1 MFKIIIFAIGVIIV
15 LAGIIA
21 CLSFFR
27 EDEHEER
34 TPFSLRVVIVVFGLI
49 AVILSCVY
57 SQDVGEVVV
66 LRSLGGNL
74 AGSTTEAGFHF
85 TAPWNDVITFDT
97 RNNLINFYGDGTDY
111 SYDGGSAEG
120 PCVTVNDKSGS
131 SANVDIQINYSL
143 DPKTAEYLYTEYG
156 TQENFTKNYAA
167 NDLRSVAREV
177 SGQFDTITM
186 LTDRAQYTKA
196 VQKALEKKWSKI
208 GLTVEQVSVQDV
220 RYPKSITDSYS
231 QAQAAEVAKQ
241 KAQNEQETAKVQAET
256 KKIEAQGEADANA
269 VLAQSLND
277 QVLQQHYIDTLKD
290 VGKEGNLVVVPNG
303 STPMIN
309 TGK

>member
-1 MFKIIIFAIGVIIV
+1 MFKILIFIIGILITIAGV
-15 LAGIIA
+15 AT
-21 CLSFFR
+21 CLSFFK

-34 TPFSLRVVIVVFGLI
+34 VPLGLRTVVVVLGLVAI
-49 AVILSCVY
+49 GLSSIY

-74 AGSTTEAGFHF
+74 AGSTTDAGFHF

-97 RNNLINFYGDGTDY
+97 RNNLINFYGKDTEY

-208 GLTVEQVSVQDV
+208 GLTVEQVSVQDIS
-220 RYPKSITDSYS
+220 YAKSITDAYADS
-231 QAQAAEVAKQ
+231 QAAEVEKA
-241 KAQNEQETAKVQAET
+241 KAQNQQETAKIKGET
-256 KKIEAQGEADANA
+256 KVIEATKEAEANR
-269 VLAQSLND
+269 VLNESLTDN
-277 QVLQQHYIDTLKD
+277 VLTQEYIDALKEMS
-290 VGKEGNLVVVPNG
+290 KNGNTVVVPQG
-303 STPMIN
+303 STPVVN
-309 TGK
+309 TK

>member
-1 MFKIIIFAIGVIIV
+1 MFGLVAIG
-15 LAGIIA
+15 
-21 CLSFFR
+21 
-27 EDEHEER
+27 
-34 TPFSLRVVIVVFGLI
+34 
-49 AVILSCVY
+49 LSCVY

-85 TAPWNDVITFDT
+85 TAPWNNVITFDT

-196 VQKALEKKWSKI
+196 VQKVLEKKWSKI
-208 GLTVEQVSVQDV
+208 GLTVEQISVQDIS
-220 RYPKSITDSYS
+220 YAKSITDAYADS
-231 QAQAAEVAKQ
+231 QAAEVEKA
-241 KAQNEQETAKVQAET
+241 KAQNQQETAKIKGET
-256 KKIEAQGEADANA
+256 KVIEATKEAEANR
-269 VLAQSLND
+269 VLNESLTDN
-277 QVLQQHYIDTLKD
+277 VLTQEYIDALKEMS
-290 VGKEGNLVVVPNG
+290 KNGNTVVVPQG
-303 STPMIN
+303 STPVVN
-309 TGK
+309 TK

>member
-1 MFKIIIFAIGVIIV
+1 MFKIIIFIIGVLITIS
-15 LAGIIA
+15 GIAA
-21 CLSFFR
+21 CLSFFK

-34 TPFSLRVVIVVFGLI
+34 VPLGLRTVVIVIGLI
-49 AVILSCVY
+49 AIGLSSIY

-66 LRSLGGNL
+66 LRSIGGNL
-74 AGSTTEAGFHF
+74 AGSTTDAGFHF

-97 RNNLINFYGDGTDY
+97 RNNLINFYGKDTEY

-120 PCVTVNDKSGS
+120 PAVTINDHSGS
-131 SANVDIQINYSL
+131 KASLDVSVNYSL

-208 GLTVEQVSVQDV
+208 GLTVEQVSVQDIS
-220 RYPKSITDSYS
+220 YAKSITDAYADS
-231 QAQAAEVAKQ
+231 QAAEVEKAKAQTSRRLQRLRVRLRLSKLLKKQ
-241 KAQNEQETAKVQAET
+241 KQTVFLT
-256 KKIEAQGEADANA
+256 
-269 VLAQSLND
+269 SL
-277 QVLQQHYIDTLKD
+277 
-290 VGKEGNLVVVPNG
+290 
-303 STPMIN
+303 
-309 TGK
+309 

>member
-1 MFKIIIFAIGVIIV
+1 MFKILIFTIGILITIT
-15 LAGIIA
+15 GIA
-21 CLSFFR
+21 KCLSFFKK
-27 EDEHEER
+27 DEHEER
-34 TPFSLRVVIVVFGLI
+34 IPLGRRVIVIVLGLVAI
-49 AVILSCVY
+49 GLSSIY
-57 SQDVGEVVV
+57 SQDVGEVIV

-74 AGSTTEAGFHF
+74 AGYTTDAGFHF
-85 TAPWNDVITFDT
+85 TAPWNNIIAFDT
-97 RNNLINFYGDGTDY
+97 RNNLINFYGKDTEY
-111 SYDGGSAEG
+111 SYDGGSADG

-208 GLTVEQVSVQDV
+208 GLTVEQVSVQDIS
-220 RYPKSITDSYS
+220 YDKSITNAYADS
-231 QAQAAEVAKQ
+231 QAAEVEKA
-241 KAQNEQETAKVQAET
+241 KAQNQQETAKIKGET
-256 KKIEAQGEADANA
+256 KVIEATKEAEANR
-269 VLAQSLND
+269 VLNESLTDNILT
-277 QVLQQHYIDTLKD
+277 QEYIDALKEMS
-290 VGKEGNLVVVPNG
+290 KNGNTVVVPQG
-303 STPMIN
+303 STPVVN
-309 TGK
+309 TK

>member
-1 MFKIIIFAIGVIIV
+1 MFKILIFIIGVIITIS
-15 LAGIIA
+15 GIAA
-21 CLSFFR
+21 CLSFFKKD
-27 EDEHEER
+27 EDEER
-34 TPFSLRVVIVVFGLI
+34 IPLGLRTIVIVLGLVAI
-49 AVILSCVY
+49 GLSSIY

-74 AGSTTEAGFHF
+74 AGSTTDAGFHF

-97 RNNLINFYGDGTDY
+97 RNNLINFYGKDTEY

-120 PCVTVNDKSGS
+120 PSVTINDHSGS
-131 SANVDIQINYSL
+131 KASLDVSVNYSL

-208 GLTVEQVSVQDV
+208 GLTVEQVSVQDIS
-220 RYPKSITDSYS
+220 YAKSITDAYADS
-231 QAQAAEVAKQ
+231 QAAEVEKA
-241 KAQNEQETAKVQAET
+241 KAQNQQETAKIKGET
-256 KKIEAQGEADANA
+256 KVIEATKEAEANR
-269 VLAQSLND
+269 VLNESLTDN
-277 QVLQQHYIDTLKD
+277 VLTQEYIDALKEMS
-290 VGKEGNLVVVPNG
+290 KNGNTVVVPQG
-303 STPMIN
+303 STPVVN
-309 TGK
+309 TK

>member
-1 MFKIIIFAIGVIIV
+1 MFKIIISIFGVLVV

-21 CLSFFR
+21 CLSFFK

-34 TPFSLRVVIVVFGLI
+34 VPLRLRVVVIVLGLFAI
-49 AVILSCVY
+49 GLGCVY

-74 AGSTTEAGFHF
+74 AGSTTDAGFHF

-97 RNNLINFYGDGTDY
+97 RNNLINFYGKDTEY
-111 SYDGGSAEG
+111 LYDGGSAEG

-208 GLTVEQVSVQDV
+208 GLTVEQVSVQDIS
-220 RYPKSITDSYS
+220 YAQSITNAYADS
-231 QAQAAEVAKQ
+231 QAAEVEKA
-241 KAQNEQETAKVQAET
+241 KAQNQQETAKIKGET
-256 KKIEAQGEADANA
+256 KVIEATKEAEANR
-269 VLAQSLND
+269 VLNESLTDN
-277 QVLQQHYIDTLKD
+277 VLTQEYIDALKEMS
-290 VGKEGNLVVVPNG
+290 KNGNTVVVPQG
-303 STPMIN
+303 STPVVN
-309 TGK
+309 TK

>member
-1 MFKIIIFAIGVIIV
+1 MFKILIFII
-15 LAGIIA
+15 GIIITITGIAA
-21 CLSFFR
+21 CLYFFK
-27 EDEHEER
+27 EDKHEER
-34 TPFSLRVVIVVFGLI
+34 VPLGLRAVVIVLGLVAI
-49 AVILSCVY
+49 GLSSIY

-74 AGSTTEAGFHF
+74 AGSTTDAGFHF

-97 RNNLINFYGDGTDY
+97 RNNLINFYGKGTEY

-208 GLTVEQVSVQDV
+208 GLTVEQVSVQDIS
-220 RYPKSITDSYS
+220 YAKSITDAYADS
-231 QAQAAEVAKQ
+231 QAAEVEKA
-241 KAQNEQETAKVQAET
+241 KAQNQQETAKIKGET
-256 KKIEAQGEADANA
+256 KVIEATKEAEANR
-269 VLAQSLND
+269 VLNESLTDN
-277 QVLQQHYIDTLKD
+277 VLTQEYIDALKEMS
-290 VGKEGNLVVVPNG
+290 KNGNTVVVPQG
-303 STPMIN
+303 STPVVN
-309 TGK
+309 TK

>member
-1 MFKIIIFAIGVIIV
+1 MFKILISIIGVLIV
-15 LAGIIA
+15 ISGIVA
-21 CLSFFR
+21 CLSFFK

-34 TPFSLRVVIVVFGLI
+34 IPLGLRAVVIVLGLI
-49 AVILSCVY
+49 AIGLGCVY

-74 AGSTTEAGFHF
+74 AGSTTDAGFHF

-97 RNNLINFYGDGTDY
+97 RNNLINFYGKDTEY
-111 SYDGGSAEG
+111 SYDGGSAED
-120 PCVTVNDKSGS
+120 PAVTINDHSGS
-131 SANVDIQINYSL
+131 KASLDVSVNYSL

-208 GLTVEQVSVQDV
+208 GLTVEQVSVQDIS
-220 RYPKSITDSYS
+220 YAKSITDAYADS
-231 QAQAAEVAKQ
+231 QAAEVEKA
-241 KAQNEQETAKVQAET
+241 KAQNQQETAKIKGET
-256 KKIEAQGEADANA
+256 KVIEATKEAEANR
-269 VLAQSLND
+269 VLNESLTDN
-277 QVLQQHYIDTLKD
+277 VLTQEYIDALKEMS
-290 VGKEGNLVVVPNG
+290 KNGNIVVVPQG
-303 STPMIN
+303 STPVVN
-309 TGK
+309 TK

>member
-1 MFKIIIFAIGVIIV
+1 MIT
-15 LAGIIA
+15 GIAA
-21 CLSFFR
+21 CLSFFK
-27 EDEHEER
+27 EDEHV
-34 TPFSLRVVIVVFGLI
+34 LRVPLVLRAVVIVLGLVAI
-49 AVILSCVY
+49 GLSSIY

-66 LRSLGGNL
+66 LRSIGGNL
-74 AGSTTEAGFHF
+74 AGSTTDAGFHF

-97 RNNLINFYGDGTDY
+97 RNNLINFYGDNTEY

-120 PCVTVNDKSGS
+120 PAVTINDKSGS
-131 SANVDIQINYSL
+131 KCMLDVSVNYSL

-208 GLTVEQVSVQDV
+208 GLTVEQVSVQDIS
-220 RYPKSITDSYS
+220 YAKSITDAYADS
-231 QAQAAEVAKQ
+231 QAAEVEKA
-241 KAQNEQETAKVQAET
+241 KAQNQQETAKIKGET
-256 KKIEAQGEADANA
+256 KVIEATKEAEANR
-269 VLAQSLND
+269 VLNESLTDN
-277 QVLQQHYIDTLKD
+277 VLTQEYIDALKEMS
-290 VGKEGNLVVVPNG
+290 KNGNTVVVPQG
-303 STPMIN
+303 STPVVN
-309 TGK
+309 TK

>member
-1 MFKIIIFAIGVIIV
+1 MFKIIISIFGVLVV

-21 CLSFFR
+21 CLSFFK

-34 TPFSLRVVIVVFGLI
+34 VPLRLRVVVIVLGLFAI
-49 AVILSCVY
+49 GLGCVY

-74 AGSTTEAGFHF
+74 AGSTTDAGFHF

-97 RNNLINFYGDGTDY
+97 RNNLINFYGKDTEY
-111 SYDGGSAEG
+111 LYDGGSAEG

-208 GLTVEQVSVQDV
+208 GLTVEQVSVQDIS
-220 RYPKSITDSYS
+220 YAKSITNAYADS
-231 QAQAAEVAKQ
+231 QAAEVEKA
-241 KAQNEQETAKVQAET
+241 KAQNQQETAKIKGET
-256 KKIEAQGEADANA
+256 KVIEATKEAEANR
-269 VLAQSLND
+269 VLNESLTDN
-277 QVLQQHYIDTLKD
+277 VLTQEYIDALKEMS
-290 VGKEGNLVVVPNG
+290 KNGNTVVVPQG
-303 STPMIN
+303 STPVVN
-309 TGK
+309 TK

>member
-1 MFKIIIFAIGVIIV
+1 MIKIIIFVIGVIIV

-27 EDEHEER
+27 KDEHEER
-34 TPFSLRVVIVVFGLI
+34 TQFSHRVVIVVFGLI

-74 AGSTTEAGFHF
+74 SGSTTEAGFHF
-85 TAPWNDVITFDT
+85 TAPWNNLITFDT

-111 SYDGGSAEG
+111 SYDGGSAKG

-208 GLTVEQVSVQDV
+208 GLTVEQVSVQDIS
-220 RYPKSITDSYS
+220 YAKSITDAYADS
-231 QAQAAEVAKQ
+231 QAAEVEKA
-241 KAQNEQETAKVQAET
+241 KAQNQQETAKIKGET
-256 KKIEAQGEADANA
+256 KVIEATKEAEANR
-269 VLAQSLND
+269 VLNESLTDN
-277 QVLQQHYIDTLKD
+277 VLTQEYIDALKEMS
-290 VGKEGNLVVVPNG
+290 KNGNTVVVPQG
-303 STPMIN
+303 STPVVN
-309 TGK
+309 TK

>member
-1 MFKIIIFAIGVIIV
+1 MFKIIIFIFGVLIA

-21 CLSFFR
+21 CLSFFK

-34 TPFSLRVVIVVFGLI
+34 VPLGLRVVIIIFGLFAI
-49 AVILSCVY
+49 GLGCIY

-74 AGSTTEAGFHF
+74 AGSTTDAGFHF

-97 RNNLINFYGDGTDY
+97 RNNLINFYGKDTEY

-120 PCVTVNDKSGS
+120 PYVTVNDKSGS

-208 GLTVEQVSVQDV
+208 GLTVEQVSVQDIS
-220 RYPKSITDSYS
+220 YAKSITDAYADS
-231 QAQAAEVAKQ
+231 QAAEVEKA
-241 KAQNEQETAKVQAET
+241 KAQNQQETAKIKGET
-256 KKIEAQGEADANA
+256 KVIEATKEAEANR
-269 VLAQSLND
+269 VLNESLTDN
-277 QVLQQHYIDTLKD
+277 VLTQEYIDALKEMS
-290 VGKEGNLVVVPNG
+290 KNGNTVVVPQG
-303 STPMIN
+303 STPVVN
-309 TGK
+309 TK

>member
-1 MFKIIIFAIGVIIV
+1 MFKILIFIIGVLITI
-15 LAGIIA
+15 AGIAA
-21 CLSFFR
+21 CLYFFK

-34 TPFSLRVVIVVFGLI
+34 IPLGLRVVAIVFGLVAI
-49 AVILSCVY
+49 GLSSIY

-74 AGSTTEAGFHF
+74 AGSTTDAGFHF

-97 RNNLINFYGDGTDY
+97 RNNLINFYGDNTEY

-120 PCVTVNDKSGS
+120 PSVTVNDKSGS
-131 SANVDIQINYSL
+131 SSDVDIQVNYSL

-208 GLTVEQVSVQDV
+208 GLTVEQVSVQDIS
-220 RYPKSITDSYS
+220 YAKSITDAYADS
-231 QAQAAEVAKQ
+231 QAAEVEKA
-241 KAQNEQETAKVQAET
+241 KAQNQQETAKIKGET
-256 KKIEAQGEADANA
+256 KVIEATKEAEANR
-269 VLAQSLND
+269 VLNESLTDN
-277 QVLQQHYIDTLKD
+277 VLTQEYIDALKEMS
-290 VGKEGNLVVVPNG
+290 KNGNTVVVPQG
-303 STPMIN
+303 STPVVN
-309 TGK
+309 TK

>member
-1 MFKIIIFAIGVIIV
+1 MFKILIFITGVLITIT
-15 LAGIIA
+15 GIAA
-21 CLSFFR
+21 CLSFFK
-27 EDEHEER
+27 EDEHEGR
-34 TPFSLRVVIVVFGLI
+34 VPLGLRVVVIVFGLVAI
-49 AVILSCVY
+49 GLSSIY
-57 SQDVGEVVV
+57 TQDVGEVVV

-74 AGSTTEAGFHF
+74 AGSTTDAGFHF

-97 RNNLINFYGDGTDY
+97 RNNLINFYGDNTEY

-120 PCVTVNDKSGS
+120 PFVTVNDKSGS
-131 SANVDIQINYSL
+131 SSDVDIQVNYSL

-208 GLTVEQVSVQDV
+208 GLTVEQVSVQDIS
-220 RYPKSITDSYS
+220 YAKSITDAYADS
-231 QAQAAEVAKQ
+231 QAAEVEKA
-241 KAQNEQETAKVQAET
+241 KAQNQQETAKIKGET
-256 KKIEAQGEADANA
+256 KVIEATKEAEANR
-269 VLAQSLND
+269 VLNESLTNNILT
-277 QVLQQHYIDTLKD
+277 QEYIDALKEMS
-290 VGKEGNLVVVPNG
+290 KNGNTVVVPQG
-303 STPMIN
+303 STPVVN
-309 TGK
+309 TK

>member
-1 MFKIIIFAIGVIIV
+1 M
-15 LAGIIA
+15 L
-21 CLSFFR
+21 
-27 EDEHEER
+27 
-34 TPFSLRVVIVVFGLI
+34 GLI
-49 AVILSCVY
+49 AIGICCVY

-74 AGSTTEAGFHF
+74 AGSTTDAGFHF
-85 TAPWNDVITFDT
+85 TAPWNDLITFDT
-97 RNNLINFYGDGTDY
+97 RNNLINFYGKDTEY

-208 GLTVEQVSVQDV
+208 GLTVEQVSVQDIS
-220 RYPKSITDSYS
+220 YAKSITNAYSDS
-231 QAQAAEVAKQ
+231 QAAEVEKA
-241 KAQNEQETAKVQAET
+241 KAQNQQETAKIKGET
-256 KKIEAQGEADANA
+256 KVIEATKEAEANR
-269 VLAQSLND
+269 VLNESLTDN
-277 QVLQQHYIDTLKD
+277 VLTQEYIDALKEMS
-290 VGKEGNLVVVPNG
+290 KNGNTVVVPQG
-303 STPMIN
+303 STPVVN
-309 TGK
+309 TK

>member
-1 MFKIIIFAIGVIIV
+1 MFKILIFIIGILITI
-15 LAGIIA
+15 AGIA
-21 CLSFFR
+21 TCLSFFK
-27 EDEHEER
+27 EDEHEKRVPLGRR
-34 TPFSLRVVIVVFGLI
+34 TVVVVLGLVAI
-49 AVILSCVY
+49 GISSIY

-74 AGSTTEAGFHF
+74 AGSTTDAGFHF

-97 RNNLINFYGDGTDY
+97 RNNLINFYGKDTEY

-120 PCVTVNDKSGS
+120 PYVTVNDKSGS

-208 GLTVEQVSVQDV
+208 GLTVEQVSVQDIS
-220 RYPKSITDSYS
+220 YAKSITNAYADS
-231 QAQAAEVAKQ
+231 QAAEVEKA
-241 KAQNEQETAKVQAET
+241 KAQNQQETAKIKGET
-256 KKIEAQGEADANA
+256 KVIEATKEAEANR
-269 VLAQSLND
+269 VLNESLTDN
-277 QVLQQHYIDTLKD
+277 VLTQEYIDALKEMS
-290 VGKEGNLVVVPNG
+290 KNGNTVVVPQG
-303 STPMIN
+303 STPVVN
-309 TGK
+309 TK

>member
-1 MFKIIIFAIGVIIV
+1 MKILISIIGVLIAIS
-15 LAGIIA
+15 GIAA

-27 EDEHEER
+27 EDEHKER
-34 TPFSLRVVIVVFGLI
+34 VQLGRRAVVIVLGLI
-49 AVILSCVY
+49 AIGICCVY

-74 AGSTTEAGFHF
+74 AGSTTDAGFHF
-85 TAPWNDVITFDT
+85 TAPWNDIITFDT
-97 RNNLINFYGDGTDY
+97 RNNLINFYGKDTEY

-120 PCVTVNDKSGS
+120 PYVTVNDKSGS

-208 GLTVEQVSVQDV
+208 GLTVEQVSVQDIS
-220 RYPKSITDSYS
+220 YAKSITDAYADS
-231 QAQAAEVAKQ
+231 QAAEVEKA
-241 KAQNEQETAKVQAET
+241 KAQNQQETAKIKGET
-256 KKIEAQGEADANA
+256 KVIEATKEAEANR
-269 VLAQSLND
+269 VLNESLTDN
-277 QVLQQHYIDTLKD
+277 VLTQEYIDALKEMS
-290 VGKEGNLVVVPNG
+290 KNGNTVVVPQG
-303 STPMIN
+303 STPVVN
-309 TGK
+309 TK

>member
-1 MFKIIIFAIGVIIV
+1 MFKIIISIIGVLIV

-21 CLSFFR
+21 CLSFFK

-34 TPFSLRVVIVVFGLI
+34 VPLGLRAVVIVLGLVAI
-49 AVILSCVY
+49 GLSSIY
-57 SQDVGEVVV
+57 SQDVGEVAV

-74 AGSTTEAGFHF
+74 AGSTTDAGFHF
-85 TAPWNDVITFDT
+85 TAPWNNVITFDT
-97 RNNLINFYGDGTDY
+97 RNNLINFYGKNTEY

-120 PCVTVNDKSGS
+120 HCVTVNDKSGS

-208 GLTVEQVSVQDV
+208 GLTVEQVSVQDIS
-220 RYPKSITDSYS
+220 YAKSITNAYADS
-231 QAQAAEVAKQ
+231 QAAEVEKA
-241 KAQNEQETAKVQAET
+241 KAQNQQETAKIKGET
-256 KKIEAQGEADANA
+256 KVIEATKEAEANR
-269 VLAQSLND
+269 VLNESLTDN
-277 QVLQQHYIDTLKD
+277 VLTQEYIDALKEMS
-290 VGKEGNLVVVPNG
+290 KNGNTVVVPQG
-303 STPMIN
+303 STPVVN
-309 TGK
+309 TK